1 MVLEGTIHLQ
11 YSKNLTG
18 NPLFFSTF
26 FASKS
31 ELEKQ
36 LSAYLKEYFRFSPYH
51 LQLFKQAVIH
61 KSVTKNRSAGV
72 RHSNER
78 LEFLGDA
85 ILDAVIGDYL
95 YKKYPDKNEGFLT
108 KARSK
113 LVSRTHLIHLAKST
127 GLEKH
132 IVCDINDKNVRLSLA
147 GNAMEAIMGA
157 MYLRKGY
164 DFTRNRI
171 LQLIE
176 RFTDIEDFISRDEDY
191 KSLVYQWTQK
201 NRKTLEFKAF
211 EIESKSL
218 FEVSLFIDGE
228 FIAQATGANIKSA
241 DQEVSKLAINILK
254 IK

>member
-1 MVLEGTIHLQ
+1 LFL
-11 YSKNLTG
+11 KNLKDS
-18 NPLFFSTF
+18 PLFFSSF
-26 FASKS
+26 FSSKS
-31 ELEKQ
+31 ELEKN
-36 LSAYLKEYFRFSPYH
+36 LSGYLKEYFGFSPYH

-85 ILDAVIGDYL
+85 VLDAVIGDYL
-95 YKKYPDKNEGFLT
+95 YNKFPDKNEGFLT

-132 IVCDINDKNVRLSLA
+132 IVCDISDENVRLSLA

-164 DFTRNRI
+164 NFTRNRI
-171 LQLIE
+171 LNLID
-176 RFTDIEDFISRDEDY
+176 RFTNIEDFISRDEDY

-201 NRKTLEFKAF
+201 SKKTLEFKAL
-211 EIESKSL
+211 ELESKSL

-228 FIAQATGANIKSA
+228 FIAKATGPNKKSA
-241 DQEVSKLAINILK
+241 DQEVSKLAINIFK

>member
-1 MVLEGTIHLQ
+1 MFFP
-11 YSKNLTG
+11 S
-18 NPLFFSTF
+18 FFS
-26 FASKS
+26 SKS
-31 ELEKQ
+31 ELEKG
-36 LSAYLKEYFRFSPYH
+36 LSAYLKEFFGFSPYH

-95 YKKYPDKNEGFLT
+95 YNKFPDKNEGFLT

-113 LVSRTHLIHLAKST
+113 LVSRAHLIHLAKST

-147 GNAMEAIMGA
+147 GNAMEAIIGA

-164 DFTRNRI
+164 NFTRNRI

-176 RFTDIEDFISRDEDY
+176 RFTDIEDFISIDEDY

-201 NRKTLEFKAF
+201 SKKSLEFKSV
-211 EIESKSL
+211 ELEMKSL

-228 FIAQATGANIKSA
+228 FIAKATGPNKKSA
-241 DQEVSKLAINILK
+241 DQEVSKLAINIFK

>member
-1 MVLEGTIHLQ
+1 M
-11 YSKNLTG
+11 
-18 NPLFFSTF
+18 FFSAF
-26 FASKS
+26 FSSKS
-31 ELEKQ
+31 ELEKE
-36 LSAYLKEYFRFSPYH
+36 LSGYLKEFFGFSPYH

-95 YKKYPDKNEGFLT
+95 YNKFPDKNEGFLT

-132 IVCDINDKNVRLSLA
+132 IVCDINDEGVRLSLA

-157 MYLRKGY
+157 IYLRKGY
-164 DFTRNRI
+164 NFTRNRI

-201 NRKTLEFKAF
+201 NKKTLEFKAI
-211 EIESKSL
+211 ELESKSL
-218 FEVSLFIDGE
+218 FEVSLFIDDK
-228 FIAQATGANIKSA
+228 FIAKASGPNKKSA
-241 DQEVSKLAINILK
+241 DQEVSKLVINIFK

>member
-1 MVLEGTIHLQ
+1 M
-11 YSKNLTG
+11 
-18 NPLFFSTF
+18 FFSSLF
-26 FASKS
+26 SSKS

-36 LSAYLKEYFRFSPYH
+36 LSEYLKEFFGFSPYH

-85 ILDAVIGDYL
+85 ILDAVIGEYL
-95 YKKYPDKNEGFLT
+95 YKKFPDNDEGFLT

-132 IVCDINDKNVRLSLA
+132 IVCDINDENVRLSLA

-157 MYLRKGY
+157 LYLRKGY
-164 DFTRNRI
+164 NFTRNRI

-176 RFTDIEDFISRDEDY
+176 RFTDIEDFVSRDEDY

-201 NRKTLEFKAF
+201 NKNTLEFKAV
-211 EIESKSL
+211 ELDSKSQ
-218 FEVSLFIDGE
+218 FEVSLFIDDE
-228 FIAQATGANIKSA
+228 FIAKATGPNKKSA
-241 DQEVSKLAINILK
+241 DQEVSKRAINILK